1 MSLQNSTA
9 MKVLDLPLPALE
21 CVIEHIV
28 VTVGLYKA
36 VRLRR
41 VCSRSLIVLAAI
53 YVLTV
58 PKETFD
64 IEIRR
69 AIFTTNLF
77 HFDRG
82 ARVSYISAEY
92 LRLWLLAGVARP
104 SQHHHD
110 ALSSAVVGMT
120 KILLTGIPTSDY
132 EERRLTYVHRL
143 CDAIAHN
150 FHHRF
155 SSFLDAMFET
165 GNICLDAADNLLS
178 AAAAVGDIDKVRDLL
193 KQESAS
199 FDQAS
204 VFGHASATAARKGD
218 KQILAAIIEGSRQC
232 EGQVIITSLV
242 AACGA
247 GQQHTVEYLLSLPS
261 QALLS
266 DRNFEDSFEAAAAS
280 GHTNILK
287 ILFPRISQTRQDV
300 VLLRSLQRASAYGRF
315 STIQYL
321 LHVGTD
327 VNSWEPPGS
336 ALHFAAN
343 TGFSRV
349 VRLLLDHGADPN
361 FWAGRNGEPLYFAA
375 RNGHTEVV
383 QILLEHGANINAKAN
398 IYTALSRAARNGE
411 LITVKY
417 LLDQGVDLMALHQGN
432 RALGEAARQGHEDI
446 VKLLVGYG
454 VDINGVG
461 RRSQPPMYWA
471 VDSGQKRIVQL
482 LLQLGAKAY
491 DPAEA

>member
-1 MSLQNSTA
+1 

-36 VRLRR
+36 VGLRR
-41 VCSRSLIVLAAI
+41 VCSRSTNVLAAI
-53 YVLTV
+53 SVLMV

-64 IEIRR
+64 IEVRR

-77 HFDRG
+77 HFDRD
-82 ARVSYISAEY
+82 ARVSYMSADY
-92 LRLWLLAGVARP
+92 LRLWLMAVVARP

-120 KILLTGIPTSDY
+120 KILLTEIPTSDY

-199 FDQAS
+199 FDRAS
-204 VFGHASATAARKGD
+204 VFGHASATAARKGH
-218 KQILAAIIEGSRQC
+218 KQMLAAVIEGSRQC
-232 EGQVIITSLV
+232 ESQVIITSLV

-247 GQQHTVEYLLSLPS
+247 GQQHTVEYLLSLQSLFTDHDIENSLEATAAYGHPHVFEVLLPRLS
-261 QALLS
+261 QIR
-266 DRNFEDSFEAAAAS
+266 RN
-280 GHTNILK
+280 
-287 ILFPRISQTRQDV
+287 V
-300 VLLRSLQRASAYGRF
+300 VLPRSLAKASANGHF
-315 STIQYL
+315 STVQYL
-321 LHVGTD
+321 LHLGTD
-327 VNSWEPPGS
+327 LNSWEPPGS
-336 ALHFAAN
+336 ALHHAAN
-343 TGFSRV
+343 SGFSRV

-383 QILLEHGANINAKAN
+383 RILLEHGANINAKAN
-398 IYTALSRAARNGE
+398 IYNAISRAARNGE
-411 LITVKY
+411 LIMVKY
-417 LLDQGVDLMALHQGN
+417 LLDQGVDLMARRQGN
-432 RALGEAARQGHEDI
+432 RALGEAAGQGHEDI

-454 VDINGVG
+454 VDINGNG
-461 RRSQPPMYWA
+461 RHSQPPMHWA
-471 VDSGQKRIVQL
+471 VVYGQERIVQL
-482 LLQLGAKAY
+482 LLQLGAKEQ
-491 DPAEA
+491 DPAEG